1 LKIGIDL
8 DDTLF
13 IVLCQEIIDVYN
25 SKYNEIMH
33 LNDVREYNMNGIP
46 ELMEE
51 YHLFEKKHKLDMEIH
66 SS

>member
-1 LKIGIDL
+1 
-8 DDTLF
+8 
-13 IVLCQEIIDVYN
+13 VLCQEIIDVYN